1 MQDHAQQG
9 RSPAHVFAALTRPKR
24 SWLYRIGRAS
34 RRYPLGAVGASVL
47 ILLVLGAALAAPI
60 APYDPLDQD
69 IPNTWHP
76 PSGQFWLGT
85 DDLGRDVFSRIMF
98 GSRVSLYVGLVSVVL
113 GTTWGTLVGVASGYF
128 GGRFDLLT
136 QRLVDTLMGFP
147 NLVLAIMMVVALGAS
162 INNVTIA
169 IAVTMTPS
177 MVRVSRSSALSVREE
192 VYVLAANAIG
202 ARATR
207 IILRHVIPNSLAP
220 VFVLATGYMG
230 TAIVSEASLSFLG
243 LGVPPPHPS
252 WGRMI
257 QYGARGFLES
267 APWLTLFPGLALSA
281 VVFSFA
287 FFGDALRD
295 ALDPKLRGR

>member
-9 RSPAHVFAALTRPKR
+9 SSRAHVFAALTKPRR
-24 SWLYRIGRAS
+24 SWLQRIGRAA

-47 ILLVLGAALAAPI
+47 ILLVLGAAFAAQI

-69 IPNTWHP
+69 VPNKWHP

-98 GSRVSLYVGLVSVVL
+98 GSRVSLYVGLVSVLL

-169 IAVTMTPS
+169 IAVTMTPR